1 MSLKDYGL
9 DGERLRKAIHIDTDQ
24 DYMLGDDQAFFC
36 YVNGEYRNIDTP
48 IGRLMHDFSCK
59 NADEILNPILR
70 ERVRVL
76 KETEGGRQ
84 EVCQIMEN
92 RINEEKIELAKD
104 AIIKGDLTLEQ
115 IATVLK
121 LPLAFVQELAKSTST
136 AYV

>member
-1 MSLKDYGL
+1 M
-9 DGERLRKAIHIDTDQ
+9 AISC
-24 DYMLGDDQAFFC
+24 GSVF
-36 YVNGEYRNIDTP
+36 
-48 IGRLMHDFSCK
+48 FSCK

-104 AIIKGDLTLEQ
+104 AIIKGDLTLDVAAELSCRK
-115 IATVLK
+115 IAGQFCHQRRMYTV
-121 LPLAFVQELAKSTST
+121 V
-136 AYV
+136 

>member
-1 MSLKDYGL
+1 M
-9 DGERLRKAIHIDTDQ
+9 
-24 DYMLGDDQAFFC
+24 
-36 YVNGEYRNIDTP
+36 
-48 IGRLMHDFSCK
+48 
-59 NADEILNPILR
+59 NPILR

-104 AIIKGDLTLEQ
+104 AIIKGDLALEQ
-115 IATVLK
+115 IAAVLK
-121 LPLAFVQELAKSTST
+121 LPLAFVQELAKSTSP